1 MKNLITF
8 SLLLVFITISCCK
21 EDPIMPELNV
31 GDSYQGGIV
40 AKIFEPSDP
49 QYIDDGQQHG
59 IICSEVDL
67 ENNVGTNTF
76 IWGSTA
82 IQTNATD
89 VMDGQAN
96 TTAIVAVE
104 TSTWYAA
111 QMCDDYTGGGYT
123 DWYLPSRAE
132 LSTLIGSGI
141 VSGTHWSS
149 TELSITQAICVPI
162 PDFGYLQDKDNEY
175 LVRAV
180 RQF

>member
-21 EDPIMPELNV
+21 DDPIMPDLNV
-31 GDSYQGGIV
+31 GDTYQGGIV
-40 AKIFEPSDP
+40 AKVFAEGDSLFIPGEL
-49 QYIDDGQQHG
+49 HG
-59 IICSEVDL
+59 IICSANDL

-76 IWGSTA
+76 IWGSTS
-82 IQTNATD
+82 IQTNATH

-96 TTAIVAVE
+96 TDAIIAVE

-111 QMCDDYTGGGYT
+111 QMCDDYVSGGYT

-132 LSTLIGSGI
+132 LSTLIGAGV

-180 RQF
+180 RRF